1 MGMHAGPHAH
11 TMTEPTLDATAW
23 PALLRSRC
31 AVVVVDVVESVR
43 LMQAHEADVVD
54 RWRHFVNEV
63 RTRVLP
69 ARGGRMVK
77 SLGDGL
83 MLEFPS
89 AAPAAMA
96 ALDMQDTID
105 RFNEGRAPE
114 DRLWLRVGAN
124 VTDVIVDRDD
134 LFGSGVNLAARLTTL
149 AGPGEIVVSAELRDG
164 LTDGLDAAVEDL
176 GDCWLKHID
185 RPVRA
190 FRIGP
195 PGPAPVMTPPPPSA
209 PLRPTIAVIPFEL
222 LGGDAAQALVGE
234 ALADDIIAALS
245 RAAALNVISRMST
258 TAFGARG
265 FEPAAIGASLG
276 ANYLLRGTVRA
287 AGERVIVF
295 AELCEAAG
303 GRVLWADRLGG
314 DLRGLWAADDALIGT
329 IVAEVG
335 AAIMQRELDRAATHA
350 LPNLHSYSLLLGS
363 IALMHRS
370 SAAEFDTARRML
382 EHLIDRD
389 RRHAR
394 PHAWLANW
402 HALSVT
408 QGRSASPQADT
419 QQALDLAQRAIDRD
433 PSCALALAI
442 DGVLQLNLRKD
453 IATARARLD
462 AALQANPN
470 ESLAWL
476 FKGIL
481 HAFAAE
487 GAPAEAASAQALRL
501 SPMDPMRHYY
511 DSLAAT
517 AALGAR
523 NYGRAIEFAERSLRA
538 NRMHPS
544 TYRALAIAQAMAGQ
558 VDKAR
563 SSVQQLLAL
572 TPGYTVSQFR
582 VVSGFSAGPLG
593 APYADALAAA
603 GLPA

>member
-1 MGMHAGPHAH
+1 
-11 TMTEPTLDATAW
+11 
-23 PALLRSRC
+23 
-31 AVVVVDVVESVR
+31 
-43 LMQAHEADVVD
+43 
-54 RWRHFVNEV
+54 
-63 RTRVLP
+63 
-69 ARGGRMVK
+69 
-77 SLGDGL
+77 
-83 MLEFPS
+83 
-89 AAPAAMA
+89 
-96 ALDMQDTID
+96 
-105 RFNEGRAPE
+105 
-114 DRLWLRVGAN
+114 
-124 VTDVIVDRDD
+124 
-134 LFGSGVNLAARLTTL
+134 
-149 AGPGEIVVSAELRDG
+149 
-164 LTDGLDAAVEDL
+164 
-176 GDCWLKHID
+176 
-185 RPVRA
+185 
-190 FRIGP
+190 
-195 PGPAPVMTPPPPSA
+195 
-209 PLRPTIAVIPFEL
+209 
-222 LGGDAAQALVGE
+222 
-234 ALADDIIAALS
+234 
-245 RAAALNVISRMST
+245 
-258 TAFGARG
+258 
-265 FEPAAIGASLG
+265 
-276 ANYLLRGTVRA
+276 
-287 AGERVIVF
+287 
-295 AELCEAAG
+295 
-303 GRVLWADRLGG
+303 
-314 DLRGLWAADDALIGT
+314 
-329 IVAEVG
+329 
-335 AAIMQRELDRAATHA
+335 
-350 LPNLHSYSLLLGS
+350 
-363 IALMHRS
+363 
-370 SAAEFDTARRML
+370 
-382 EHLIDRD
+382 
-389 RRHAR
+389 
-394 PHAWLANW
+394 
-402 HALSVT
+402 VT